1 MVQSAQ
7 YEPPRFTYADYL
19 QWSDAERWE
28 LVNGEAFCMTP
39 APTTTH
45 QRVVLEI
52 GTQLRGLL
60 RGHKCEAFIAPFDV
74 RFCEPGTPDEE
85 VRDILQPD
93 IVVVCD
99 PKKIDER
106 GCKGA
111 PDFIVEITSPSTSAR
126 DKTVKLGVYEK
137 YGVRE
142 YWIVDLQTKL
152 VSVYLFDAAS
162 GRYAPPSVLEM
173 QGKRAVVALA
183 GLEVDL
189 DEVLA
194 ESKVGE

>member
-1 MVQSAQ
+1 
-7 YEPPRFTYADYL
+7 
-19 QWSDAERWE
+19 
-28 LVNGEAFCMTP
+28 
-39 APTTTH
+39 PTTTH
-45 QRVVLEI
+45 QRVI
-52 GTQLRGLL
+52 GRLFNYISRFLDGK
-60 RGHKCEAFIAPFDV
+60 RCEVFIAPFDV

-142 YWIVDLQTKL
+142 YWIVDLPANTL
-152 VSVYLFDAAS
+152 SVYLFDAATK
-162 GRYAPPSVLEM
+162 RYAPPLVLEM
-173 QGKRAVVALA
+173 QGKRAVAALP
-183 GLEVDL
+183 GLEIDL
-189 DEVLA
+189 SNVLPRTQ
-194 ESKVGE
+194 VGE